1 MEVSFD
7 DFSGGMNSRAPKGQL
22 SKGQHRIIRNL
33 ESYSLSGK
41 GLKVTA
47 GPSTLFTPGYSV
59 RSLTR
64 YVNGTTRRLVVHK
77 DNGDMLSQDES
88 VGWAPSTIGT
98 SADANGARFALTP
111 SGMLLWT
118 NGTSGALQA
127 WPGTS
132 TAYDAGVGT
141 PESYGGATADI
152 DYATSGVVT
161 TVGKAVK
168 GYQTCF
174 TYVRDGVEGPPSAA
188 TPLIDWGSGTTVTL
202 KLRAYA
208 TATVPS
214 WVDEVRFY
222 LFGGDIGSYYYVGN
236 DTSLTYTGGGSWIV
250 AEYVFNVQDSDVG
263 TIELKRNVG
272 PPPSGM
278 DILCIRQSRLW
289 LAKTGETNLY
299 FSGYN
304 AYEGFSTTSENDG
317 QDGGVL
323 ALQGGTDDGITALA
337 AYATFLV
344 VGRKRSVYTLY
355 GNQSSNFA
363 LSKRADIGVASRD
376 GVCVSPSGVYFA
388 GSDFR
393 VWKLTDDGPVRI
405 SEPIDSAWEGS
416 TDWPTVRLTW
426 NSANNSIIV
435 SLNVSSDGSDA
446 ATYIYYEQSGGWF
459 QETDLFNQCIAR
471 VPKTSGIGEDVLL
484 IPYNKSTIKKAF
496 TDTATERSVLW
507 QSTEFAHPQDAEAPR
522 GLSMWD
528 SVTVEGRL
536 ANTPASST
544 NYLKLNAICE
554 VKGTNTSTS
563 YTASYAGLA
572 FPLQLRTNRNLIGEW
587 LLTTL
592 SGKMYGGDYI
602 SRIAVSADTY
612 RRRF

>member
-1 MEVSFD
+1 MIEIPFD
-7 DFSGGMNSRAPKGQL
+7 DFSGGMNLRGPKGQL
-22 SKGQHRIIRNL
+22 PKGQHRYIRNL
-33 ESYSLSGK
+33 ESYSMSGK

-47 GPSTLFTPGYSV
+47 GPTTLFTPGYSV

-64 YVNGTTRRLVVHK
+64 YVNGSTRRLIVHK

-98 SADANGARFALTP
+98 SSDADGARYALTP
-111 SGMLLWT
+111 SGVLLWT

-127 WPGTS
+127 WAGSGTA
-132 TAYDAGVGT
+132 TDAGMTAPTGT
-141 PESYGGATADI
+141 VTITETAT
-152 DYATSGVVT
+152 GVVT
-161 TVGKAVK
+161 GKGKANAY
-168 GYQTCF
+168 YQAMVTF
-174 TYVRDGVEGPPSAA
+174 VNARGVESQPGAASAVIYPSDSTIEIAYVA
-188 TPLIDWGSGTTVTL
+188 GSL
-202 KLRAYA
+202 SDIPS
-208 TATVPS
+208 TATK
-214 WVDEVRFY
+214 VRFY
-222 LFGGDIGSYYYVGN
+222 LFGGDLGDFYYVGEDASITIPGSYPGN
-236 DTSLTYTGGGSWIV
+236 AATYT
-250 AEYVFNVQDSDVG
+250 FNQQDSDVG
-263 TIELKRNVG
+263 TITLKRNVG
-272 PPPSGM
+272 PPPSGL

-289 LAKTGETNLY
+289 AAKTGETNLY

-323 ALQGGTDDGITALA
+323 ALQGGTDDGLTALA

-416 TDWPTVRLTW
+416 ADWSTVKLTW

-435 SLNVSSDGSDA
+435 SLKVSSDGSDA
-446 ATYIYYEQSGGWF
+446 ATYMYYEQTGGWY
-459 QETDLFNQCIAR
+459 QETDLYNQCIAR
-471 VPKTSGIGEDVLL
+471 VPKTSGTGDDVLF
-484 IPYNKSTIKKAF
+484 IPYNKATIKKAF
-496 TDTATERSVLW
+496 ADTATERTVYW
-507 QSTEFAHPQDAEAPR
+507 QSVEFAHPEDAEAPR
-522 GLSMWD
+522 GLSMWEG
-528 SVTVEGRL
+528 VTLEGRIVN
-536 ANTPASST
+536 APASSS
-544 NYLKLNAICE
+544 NYIKINTIYE
-554 VKGTNTSTS
+554 VRGTNTSTS

-572 FPLQLRTNRNLIGEW
+572 FPMQIRTNRFLIGEW
-587 LLTTL
+587 LLCSM
-592 SGKMYGGDYI
+592 SGKMYNGDYAT
-602 SRIAVSADTY
+602 RIAVNIDSY